1 MYICL
6 DEIMNELE
14 KKTELKLPEKK
25 AFKISMAQSK
35 KITRFYYNSEKT
47 SPLLVLGKQR
57 QFV

>member
-25 AFKISMAQSK
+25 AFKIS
-35 KITRFYYNSEKT
+35 NH
-47 SPLLVLGKQR
+47 
-57 QFV
+57 